1 MHQSRYGEG
10 HGMSKKRIKAPDL
23 GPCEFIKVYWDSD
36 WQEYSVTV
44 KGSPEATYFTTD
56 RADALST
63 AQAMRNHYLTTQGE
77 KA

>member
-1 MHQSRYGEG
+1 
-10 HGMSKKRIKAPDL
+10 MSKKRIKAPDL
-23 GPCEFIKVYWDSD
+23 GPCEFIKVYWDSE

-44 KGSPEATYFTTD
+44 QGNPEATYFTAD